1 MKIKKKE
8 YHNLLKLKKENY
20 DLNLTIDGLS
30 VLLGDRTFDLRAI
43 REQRDRILLNFGT
56 KICLVG
62 KRGSG
67 KTNFIK
73 KILPSIK
80 NYFIY
85 DINNEYKEVDDKNKF
100 FITKSFNRNS
110 FINQIKNNKDKTII
124 LEDISA
130 VLCPIGLRWLFDALE
145 GYNYI
150 FVYQQFNQI
159 QNIVNNFDYIYDF
172 GTNENDYTCYNFR
185 NTYENKI
192 IQL

>member
-8 YHNLLKLKKENY
+8 YHDLLKLKKENY

-30 VLLGDRTFDLRAI
+30 VLLGDRTFDLRSI

-80 NYFIY
+80 NYLIH
-85 DINNEYKEVDDKNKF
+85 DVNNEYSEVADKDKF
-100 FITKSFNRNS
+100 FLTKSFNEIS
-110 FINQIKNNKDKTII
+110 FINQIKNNKNKII
-124 LEDISA
+124 IIEDANIIQSKK
-130 VLCPIGLRWLFDALE
+130 GFKWLFDALE
-145 GYNYI
+145 GCDYI
-150 FVYQQFNQI
+150 FVYQQFKQI
-159 QNIVNNFDYIYDF
+159 QNIVNKFDYIYDF
-172 GTNENDYTCYNFR
+172 DTNEDDATCCDFR
-185 NTYENKI
+185 TKYENKI
-192 IQL
+192 IQI